1 MNARTNFSSVTEY
14 IAAQPAPARAAL
26 RKVRATIR
34 KALPGSEEGISYRIP
49 IYRLNGERVVFF
61 AGFKQHY
68 SIYPATAHLVRAL
81 AKELEGHLF
90 SKTIRFSFAAPV
102 PTRLITRIVKI
113 RAAEATV
120 RRKAKPIVR

>member
-1 MNARTNFSSVTEY
+1 MKARANRGSVTEY

-34 KALPGSEEGISYRIP
+34 KALPGAEEGLSYRIP
-49 IYRLNGERVVFF
+49 IYRLNGEMVVFF

-68 SIYPATAHLVRAL
+68 SIYPATAHLVSAL
-81 AKELEGHLF
+81 KQELKGHLF
-90 SKTIRFSFAAPV
+90 SKTIRFSFADPV

-113 RAAEATV
+113 RAAEAAA
-120 RRKAKPIVR
+120 RSSGSSPP